1 MKNILLATIAAT
13 LVASVAVPAMAAP
26 QGEGH
31 RGPRIERMMERF
43 DANRDGAVMLDEIAA
58 HRTAMFESAD
68 TDKSGTLSE
77 QEIAAFGEM
86 HKAERKKA
94 RDERRAERGGDQ
106 NQKMGKHHGKRD
118 GEGRHADR
126 HEGKRGEGRHADR
139 HEGKRGE
146 GRHAGK
152 HDGKRGEGRHG
163 GPSLERLDTDKN
175 GEISVEEFAAMDTTM
190 FERFDRNGDNKI
202 DITDFYGKR
211 ADNN

>member
-1 MKNILLATIAAT
+1 MKNILLATIAAA
-13 LVASVAVPAMAAP
+13 LVASVAVPAMAAQ

-43 DANRDGAVMLDEIAA
+43 DANKDGTVMLDEIAA

-86 HKAERKKA
+86 HKAEREKA
-94 RDERRAERGGDQ
+94 RDERRAERGGDKD
-106 NQKMGKHHGKRD
+106 QKMGKHHGKRD
-118 GEGRHADR
+118 
-126 HEGKRGEGRHADR
+126 
-139 HEGKRGE
+139 GE

-163 GPSLERLDTDKN
+163 GPNLERLDTDKN
-175 GEISVEEFAAMDTTM
+175 GEISAEEFAAMDSKM

-211 ADNN
+211 AGKN